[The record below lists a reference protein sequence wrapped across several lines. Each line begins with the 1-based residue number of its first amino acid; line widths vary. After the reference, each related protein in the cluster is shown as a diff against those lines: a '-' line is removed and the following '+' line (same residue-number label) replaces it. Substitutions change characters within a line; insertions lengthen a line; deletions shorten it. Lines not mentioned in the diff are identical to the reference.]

1 MDPTQSIDGTFA
13 GPEPL
18 EDDLM
23 AAPSPDDASEPDSA
37 RGPGDGDAQVMAWAR
52 AM

>member
-1 MDPTQSIDGTFA
+1 MDPTQSIDGPFG
-13 GPEPL
+13 GPEPV

-23 AAPSPDDASEPDSA
+23 AAPAPDDGDQGEA

>member
-1 MDPTQSIDGTFA
+1 MDPTQSIDGPFI
-13 GPEPL
+13 GPEL
-18 EDDLM
+18 MEDDLM
-23 AAPSPDDASEPDSA
+23 AVPAQDESSDGDQA

>member
-1 MDPTQSIDGTFA
+1 MDPTQSIDGPF
-13 GPEPL
+13 GGFEPDE
-18 EDDLM
+18 EDMM
-23 AAPSPDDASEPDSA
+23 AAPSPEDPSEPDQT